1 VSDEQDTEAED
12 IIHRR
17 EQREEDSALLEAVGA
32 FHEHGV
38 FMPSRT
44 IYMGS
49 VTANLDGESGTDAKM
64 AEAFIKNLHV
74 LETLGSDPITV
85 IMDNLG
91 GDDYH
96 GLAIYDAIKAS
107 PCEVTIVA
115 RGYAMSMGSIILQ
128 AAKHRVM
135 GARAAQML
143 HYGTMAIN
151 SHTKNVK
158 RWSDESERVSEW
170 MECMYLERIN
180 QRHPAFDLEQ
190 LRKMLAYD
198 TILTAEQSIDLGLA
212 DRIG

>member
-1 VSDEQDTEAED
+1 MSDETESDLED
-12 IIHRR
+12 AVHRR
-17 EQREEDSALLEAVGA
+17 EQREEDGALLEAIGA

-49 VTANLDGESGTDAKM
+49 VTANLEGESGTDAKM

-74 LETLGSDPITV
+74 LEQSSHDPIVV
-85 IMDNLG
+85 IMNNLG

-107 PCEVTIVA
+107 PCHVTIVA

-128 AAKHRVM
+128 AASERVM
-135 GARAAQML
+135 GERSAQL
-143 HYGTMAIN
+143 IHYGTMTIGA
-151 SHTKNVK
+151 HTKTVK
-158 RWSDESERVSEW
+158 IWADESERVNDW
-170 MECMYLERIN
+170 MEQLYLERIRER
-180 QRHPAFDLEQ
+180 QPGFELEQ
-190 LRKMLAYD
+190 LRKMLAHD
-198 TILTAEQSIDLGLA
+198 CVLTAQQSIDLGLA